1 VIVEIGTPLQR
12 QQEVEKEDLPPVA
25 GVGHRDLSC
34 DPLEQWKARQATRVE
49 PQSEAYHIMPAVEA
63 MPGWEGFVGWVAP
76 QRVRESVAPV
86 QKAPLEQPKEPTKP
100 EQTLD
105 LSQLNLSQIV
115 DEVRI
120 EEPQASA
127 QPQQS
132 LDSTLDLGDL
142 TGASTSPEVTLDL
155 GHLDM
160 GKVIRA
166 AADSV
171 PEPEPEP
178 EPALPERSAG
188 SSGSAAVSSGLSP
201 KLASVA
207 PLAHPGRLPKG
218 FALSP
223 LEKAVLRACDG
234 RRTTQAIHDANP
246 GLSAADLSDLLK
258 RCARVKLVTFKSAS
272 R

>member
-1 VIVEIGTPLQR
+1 
-12 QQEVEKEDLPPVA
+12 EKEDLPPVA
-25 GVGHRDLSC
+25 GVGHSDLSC
-34 DPLEQWKARQATRVE
+34 DPLEQWKARQAARVE

-127 QPQQS
+127 QLQQS

-142 TGASTSPEVTLDL
+142 TGASISPEVTLDL
-155 GHLDM
+155 GNLDM
-160 GKVIRA
+160 EKVVRA

-171 PEPEPEP
+171 PEPEP
-178 EPALPERSAG
+178 ALPERSA
-188 SSGSAAVSSGLSP
+188 GSAAVSSGLSP

-258 RCARVKLVTFKSAS
+258 RCARIKLVTFKSAS
-272 R
+272 L